1 MNPPHGLW
9 VMIAR
14 RRHITSST
22 CNDPRCSLNPLLI
35 GEAAPPIEREE
46 LQRLH
51 HRIVSIPF
59 SSGRRRRPVRNRIW
73 KLERELFQSPSHRGG
88 GAAHRPLASG
98 SLCELEVSI
107 PFSSGRR
114 RRHNALMALLFVY
127 VVCFNPLLIGEAA
140 PPTSKNRYHRR
151 LARTVSIPF
160 SSGRRRRRSHLPR
173 SVVNGRKKFQS
184 PSHRGGGAALA
195 VGV

>member
-1 MNPPHGLW
+1 
-9 VMIAR
+9 MIAR

-59 SSGRRRRPVRNRIW
+59 S
-73 KLERELFQSPSHRGG
+73 
-88 GAAHRPLASG
+88 A
-98 SLCELEVSI
+98 
-107 PFSSGRR
+107 GRR

-184 PSHRGGGAALA
+184 R
-195 VGV
+195 